1 MPLDPQISLQGRGV
15 DIKPIDP
22 LATLLQVS
30 QIKNLQSQD
39 QLRQLQTA
47 QLGATLGQYRDIQAP
62 GGPLAQ
68 LSALSQGPQSP
79 GTPPAGMVPGA
90 QLGGLPPGGGAITQG
105 PMAAPGVS
113 SLGAGGIAP
122 LYNQL
127 SPATQAVYPGGP
139 PPDAGQP
146 QAPPQSAPQP
156 APQEQLEAAR
166 QLPPDIGDG
175 TRSAK
180 KAAILQDML
189 LKYPLVAPH
198 VVTPFIAVD
207 KQLLEQRKGELDFQK
222 TTMDLLSQG
231 IASVMDQPKAVQP
244 QAYAQWRQL
253 VITRNI
259 PGAAQQFPEQ
269 FDPQLMQAYATA
281 AQTKQERARL
291 DLDRLGKEIEIYGK
305 HTDRLSQE
313 ADVYGKETER
323 LKLSKIAIHEGATT
337 NTPYFEYGAVG
348 QAIGQ
353 APGAPPGTIGGLPAS
368 APSKAAMQP
377 LQAAEGKQLEALT
390 TAGETGRSVHQTLN
404 EVERLIG
411 EGVYEQ
417 SPTLSAALWTYKQ
430 GGKGGVLPGYDEAT
444 LDRTQRVRE
453 LGAQLK
459 LAQGRLGSGVSDTE
473 GSTYGRAAG
482 DFESGATFGKMRES
496 ITSMRKIAD
505 QAISNANSAK
515 TGMRTGAGIPPIEG
529 QATGGTPPPAGAR
542 NTAVTSAQV
551 SALATRYGLPEA
563 EIRQRLQAAGKQVQ

>member
-1 MPLDPQISLQGRGV
+1 MPLDPQISLAGRGV
-15 DIKPIDP
+15 DIKPLDP
-22 LATLLQVS
+22 AATLLQIS

-39 QLRQLQTA
+39 QMRQLQMA
-47 QLGATLGQYRDIQAP
+47 QLGATLGQYRDLQAP

-79 GTPPAGMVPGA
+79 GMPPAGMVPGT
-90 QLGGLPPGGGAITQG
+90 QLSGLPPGGGAITQG
-105 PMAAPGVS
+105 PMASPGTPPP
-113 SLGAGGIAP
+113 GAGGIAP
-122 LYNQL
+122 LYDQL
-127 SPATQAVYPGGP
+127 SPATQAAYPGGP

-146 QAPPQSAPQP
+146 QASPQSASQP
-156 APQEQLEAAR
+156 ASQEQLAAAK
-166 QLPPDIGDG
+166 QLPPEIGDG

-231 IASVMDQPKAVQP
+231 IASVMDQPKDIQP
-244 QAYAQWRQL
+244 QAYAQFRQL
-253 VITRNI
+253 AITRNL

-269 FDPQLMQAYATA
+269 FDPQLMQALATS
-281 AQTKQERARL
+281 AQTKQERAQH
-291 DLDRLGKEIEIYGK
+291 DLDRLGKEIDFFGK
-305 HTDRLSQE
+305 HIEE
-313 ADVYGKETER
+313 A
-323 LKLSKIAIHEGATT
+323 KLGEIAIHEGATA
-337 NTPYFEYGAVG
+337 NIPYFKYGAAG

-411 EGVYEQ
+411 EGIYEQ

-444 LDRTQRVRE
+444 LDRTRRVRE

-482 DFESGATFGKMRES
+482 DFESGATFGKMHES

-515 TGMRTGAGIPPIEG
+515 TGMRTGAGIPPIQG

-551 SALATRYGLPEA
+551 SALATRYGLSEA